1 MKAIPKAPS
10 VISVLFAFS
19 APLFLSG
26 CISTVTDLS
35 ASGGSR
41 ADGTVVMS
49 TEYGEFDSIDI
60 NKEKALASATRRC
73 QSWGY
78 RTAQPFDAGFSKCSD
93 FSGFSCTRYIYS
105 ISYQCIE

>member
-1 MKAIPKAPS
+1 MKATRGIGVIIPPLIILS
-10 VISVLFAFS
+10 V
-19 APLFLSG
+19 PLLLSG
-26 CISTVTDLS
+26 CISTVTELS

-60 NKEKALASATRRC
+60 NKEKALVSATRRC

-93 FSGFSCTRYIYS
+93 FSGFGCTRYIYS

>member
-1 MKAIPKAPS
+1 MKTKRIVGVVIPSLAMFS
-10 VISVLFAFS
+10 VSL
-19 APLFLSG
+19 LLSG
-26 CISTVTDLS
+26 CISTITDLS

-78 RTAQPFDAGFSKCSD
+78 RTAQPFDAGFSRCSD
-93 FSGFSCTRYIYS
+93 FSSFGCTRYIYS

>member
-19 APLFLSG
+19 APFILSG
-26 CISTVTDLS
+26 CAVSELSST
-35 ASGGSR
+35 GGSR
-41 ADGTVVMS
+41 ADGTIVMS
-49 TEYGEFDSIDI
+49 VEYGGFDYLDI
-60 NKEKALASATRRC
+60 NQDKALNSAIRRC

-93 FSGFSCTRYIYS
+93 FSGFGCTRYIYS